1 MTVSVLLGSEMTKA
15 GRVLVQVQSQ
25 HADGLIA
32 ALLSHQNLPVSP
44 GKVTA
49 GKALVAAAAE
59 QS

>member
-1 MTVSVLLGSEMTKA
+1 MTKA
-15 GRVLVQVQSQ
+15 GLALVQVQSQ
-25 HADGLIA
+25 HADRLIA

-49 GKALVAAAAE
+49 GEALVAAAE